1 MASDTLGLDSLVEVL
16 KAAGEVTRFRLLA
29 LLAGGDLTVT
39 DLTEILGQSQP
50 RISRHMKLLTEAGL
64 VDRYQEGAWAY
75 FRLKYGGAEVALAR
89 AFLTAASGQDAVL
102 SRDRERLA
110 AVKKMRAERAQAFFS
125 ENAAEWNEMQRLQ
138 ISEAAVETALRQIV
152 GDRPI
157 QSLLDLGT
165 GTGLILKLFDG
176 LYQHA
181 VGIDASRDML
191 AVARSNLDKAGIAR
205 ATVRLGDI
213 FNLPLDGQSFDL
225 VTIHQVLHFLDEPQ
239 AALAEAR
246 RMLRAG
252 GRLVIVDFAPHGLEY
267 LRETHAHV
275 RLGFSHRAME
285 EWLAKLG
292 LAVET
297 VIDLPPVKTVGEH
310 LTVSLWL
317 ARDQRAS

>member
-1 MASDTLGLDSLVEVL
+1 MASDKLGLEFLVDVL

-75 FRLKYGGAEVALAR
+75 FRLKYDGAEVALAR
-89 AFLTAASGQDAVL
+89 AFLAVASEKDAVL

-110 AVKKMRAERAQAFFS
+110 AVKKMRAEKAQAFFS

-138 ISEAAVETALRQIV
+138 ISEEAVEAALKQIV
-152 GDRPI
+152 GDQPI

-165 GTGLILKLFDG
+165 GTGLVLKLFDG

-191 AVARSNLDKAGIAR
+191 AVARSNLDKVGIAR

-246 RMLRAG
+246 RMLRPG

-275 RLGFSHRAME
+275 RLGFSHRVMA

-292 LAVET
+292 LDVLK
-297 VIDLPPVKTVGEH
+297 VVDLPPVKTVGEH
-310 LTVSLWL
+310 LTVTLWL
-317 ARDQRAS
+317 AVDQRTA

>member
-1 MASDTLGLDSLVEVL
+1 MLDKLGLDSLVDVL
-16 KAAGEVTRFRLLA
+16 KAAGEITRLRLLA
-29 LLAGGDLTVT
+29 LLSASDLTVT

-50 RISRHMKLLTEAGL
+50 RISRHMKLLSEAGL

-75 FRLKYGGAEVALAR
+75 FRLKYDGAEVHLAR
-89 AFLTAASGQDAVL
+89 LFLAEASHKDAVL

-110 AVKKMRAERAQAFFS
+110 SVKKMRAEKAQAFFS
-125 ENAAEWNEMQRLQ
+125 KNAAEWDEMQRLH
-138 ISEAAVETALRQIV
+138 ISEAAVEAGLKQIV
-152 GDRPI
+152 GNHPI
-157 QSLLDLGT
+157 DSLLDLGT

-176 LYQHA
+176 LYHHA

-213 FNLPLDGQSFDL
+213 FNLPLDGQGFDL

-246 RMLRAG
+246 RMLRPG

-275 RLGFSHRAME
+275 RLGFSHRVMG

-292 LAVET
+292 LAVEK
-297 VIDLPPVKTVGEH
+297 VMDLPPATAVGEH
-310 LTVSLWL
+310 LTVTLWL
-317 ARDQRAS
+317 AVDQRAV